1 MTDRLFVF
9 MICSA
14 MTDAATALNQTH
26 PSDARQ
32 GDGQRDWA
40 RPWLERQ
47 LAILGRLAEDGLEIA
62 QAIKRQAVQ
71 AVQAVAADDPA
82 PAPKVVRGDV
92 TVAYARAARAV
103 RLTLM
108 LQAKVIEAIQA
119 LDRKQSADAA
129 AARTRAEIDRP
140 GLIRRRKHRVQR
152 AVWRVASGAFDDNN
166 TLERLFKEA
175 GECLDA
181 DDIYGDI
188 LDTPMSELIAA
199 ICNDLGLSPDWPTLA
214 QEAWAK
220 GELESGKVGAPLAAL
235 AANDPG
241 EAPVGAEPS
250 RAFFDPPRTP
260 SDSDRPA
267 PS

>member
-108 LQAKVIEAIQA
+108 LQSQVIEAIQA

-140 GLIRRRKHRVQR
+140 GLVRRRKHRVQR
-152 AVWRVASGAFDDNN
+152 AVWRVASDAFDDNN

-235 AANDPG
+235 AANDAG
-241 EAPVGAEPS
+241 GGGAEPI
-250 RAFFDPPRTP
+250 PL
-260 SDSDRPA
+260 RPQA
-267 PS
+267 ASP